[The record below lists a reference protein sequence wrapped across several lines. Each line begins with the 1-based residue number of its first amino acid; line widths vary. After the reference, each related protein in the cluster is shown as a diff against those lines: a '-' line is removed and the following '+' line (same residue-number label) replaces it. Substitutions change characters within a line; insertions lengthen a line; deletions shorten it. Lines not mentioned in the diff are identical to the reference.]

1 MRQRTESQ
9 GVPYSYLVDNIKV
22 LLIFLVVFNPDPFFS
37 CNIYIIHRIALA
49 VGIQLPVALALAA
62 VAVGRGE
69 AAGLG
74 VVVAGGEV
82 VKPRL

>member
-1 MRQRTESQ
+1 MF
-9 GVPYSYLVDNIKV
+9 I
-22 LLIFLVVFNPDPFFS
+22 IFLYCVFFDMPAQIRS
-37 CNIYIIHRIALA
+37 IHRIALA

-62 VAVGRGE
+62 VAVGGGE